1 MDILILAAG
10 YGKRMGDLTKA
21 TPKPLLPFKEK
32 NLLSYALEIAEA
44 IPAKDIHVNVH
55 YQSNQI
61 IKYAIDSNIFR
72 LHLDIYH
79 TSKT

>member
-44 IPAKDIHVNVH
+44 IPEKIFMLMFTI
-55 YQSNQI
+55 SL
-61 IKYAIDSNIFR
+61 IK
-72 LHLDIYH
+72 
-79 TSKT
+79 

>member
-32 NLLSYALEIAEA
+32 NLQGLHF
-44 IPAKDIHVNVH
+44 KDLIEKNFF
-55 YQSNQI
+55 I
-61 IKYAIDSNIFR
+61 IK
-72 LHLDIYH
+72 
-79 TSKT
+79 